1 MWDQICPIFTPQ
13 ILPALDFLLISYE
26 ICEAMQFMLITL
38 VIMLYIILKKLQ
50 KLLKFALVGP
60 CLGKKKASRGHTQHQ
75 VDNFYA
81 NITKREN

>member
-1 MWDQICPIFTPQ
+1 MKLNFLKIF
-13 ILPALDFLLISYE
+13 ADFLWNMWSYAISVDNFSYN
-26 ICEAMQFMLITL
+26 AA
-38 VIMLYIILKKLQ
+38 YNSKKMW

>member
-1 MWDQICPIFTPQ
+1 
-13 ILPALDFLLISYE
+13 
-26 ICEAMQFMLITL
+26 ML
-38 VIMLYIILKKLQ
+38 